1 MRGLVLDNQK
11 SRGIAAHII
20 DPVARGLLRLGVK
33 PNHVTVVTA
42 LAVSIIVLLTW
53 SHGHF
58 LLGMALVLPFTIGDL
73 LDGTMARLSGSTSA
87 LGGFLDSV
95 LDRVTDAALVG
106 SLLWWSISTSQ
117 DSLVIFAGIVAIAT
131 GGIVPYVRA
140 KAEALNVECK
150 VGIMER
156 GERALVVG
164 VAVIVAGFGYLSAV
178 EIAFAILAFF
188 NSVTVVQRIAVVAKA
203 LR

>member
-20 DPVARGLLRLGVK
+20 DPVARGLLRVGVK

-42 LAVSIIVLLTW
+42 LAVSIIVLMTW
-53 SHGHF
+53 SQGYF

-117 DSLVIFAGIVAIAT
+117 DPLVIFTGIVAIAT
-131 GGIVPYVRA
+131 GGIVPYIRA

-164 VAVIVAGFGYLSAV
+164 IAVIVAGFGFLAAI
-178 EIAFAILAFF
+178 EIAFIILAFF
-188 NSVTVVQRIAVVAKA
+188 NSVTVIQRIAVVAKA

>member
-1 MRGLVLDNQK
+1 MLDNQK
-11 SRGIAAHII
+11 SRGVAAHII
-20 DPVARGLLRLGVK
+20 DPVAKLLLRIGIK
-33 PNHVTVVTA
+33 PNHVTVSTA
-42 LAVSIIVLLTW
+42 LIVSIIVVLTW
-53 SHGHF
+53 SQGNF
-58 LLGMALVLPFTIGDL
+58 LFGFALILPFTIGDL
-73 LDGTMARLSGSTSA
+73 LDGTMARLSGTTSM

-106 SLLWWSISTSQ
+106 SLLWWAIATSQ
-117 DSLVIFAGIVAIAT
+117 NSAIVVAGIVALAT

-164 VAVIVAGFGYLSAV
+164 VAVIAAGYGFTQAIAVAFVLLAV
-178 EIAFAILAFF
+178 F
-188 NSVTVVQRIAVVAKA
+188 NSVTVIQRIAVVAKA